1 MRAPCRETDIYTV
14 PYGPHDVHVEPALGN
29 PNFLFGVADMQK
41 KLINEAARPDTLWAL
56 DKARIA
62 KKWEQYYQERGY
74 ELWGFS
80 PSPTARILAQAILD
94 SNPRR
99 SERIEIVDWGCGYGR
114 DSLYFLELG
123 FDVIGID
130 ASEKAIA
137 LARGAYKQR
146 QASGIPLLG
155 SASFHVSDLH
165 SVFQCRTGQRV
176 RAFFSNRVLHLLGE
190 IDFGET
196 TRDAMTCMEKD
207 AFFCVSAR
215 SPDDFNIKLMEW
227 IPGKEQEMVRYKDP
241 ARSGHDIT
249 FVTEA
254 CLLRAVGNDLE
265 DMHCTN
271 ATEPER
277 AGSPDTH
284 LLILLGRKRG
294 WDFSRGRRR
303 AAQIG
308 VRCEDNDLYGEN
320 GQRMPYY
327 PARPRP
333 HF

>member
-1 MRAPCRETDIYTV
+1 M
-14 PYGPHDVHVEPALGN
+14 
-29 PNFLFGVADMQK
+29 
-41 KLINEAARPDTLWAL
+41 
-56 DKARIA
+56 
-62 KKWEQYYQERGY
+62 
-74 ELWGFS
+74 
-80 PSPTARILAQAILD
+80 
-94 SNPRR
+94 
-99 SERIEIVDWGCGYGR
+99 
-114 DSLYFLELG
+114 
-123 FDVIGID
+123 
-130 ASEKAIA
+130 
-137 LARGAYKQR
+137 
-146 QASGIPLLG
+146 
-155 SASFHVSDLH
+155 
-165 SVFQCRTGQRV
+165 

-284 LLILLGRKRG
+284 LLILLGRKREWVSG
-294 WDFSRGRRR
+294 
-303 AAQIG
+303 AAVPPVGSHLPLDTADPWWGPKPEQ
-308 VRCEDNDLYGEN
+308 L
-320 GQRMPYY
+320 QQLQQTQPL
-327 PARPRP
+327 
-333 HF
+333 